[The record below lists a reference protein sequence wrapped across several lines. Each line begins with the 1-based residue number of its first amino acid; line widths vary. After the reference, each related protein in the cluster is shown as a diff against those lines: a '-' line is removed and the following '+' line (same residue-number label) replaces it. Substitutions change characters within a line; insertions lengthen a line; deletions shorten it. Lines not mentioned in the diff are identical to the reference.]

1 MDPYNEIERLL
12 QEKREEAE
20 EAKINAYIAA
30 VFTGDARAYRQY
42 ILRLYDLIVVIAS
55 LRLLLKSL
63 N

>member
-20 EAKINAYIAA
+20 KMKIRSFIFYLIE
-30 VFTGDARAYRQY
+30 DQY
-42 ILRLYDLIVVIAS
+42 NYQKSMLRLYDLIVVIAS
-55 LRLLLKSL
+55 LKLALKSL